1 MAWSWPLERNQILSE
16 ELVEA
21 GLDAIKLE
29 LQESQH
35 FHCLI
40 TIDYDDYCLAC
51 DLGKKKTCP
60 YKSDSLVF
68 SRLYM

>member
-1 MAWSWPLERNQILSE
+1 MAWSWPLQRNQILSE

-40 TIDYDDYCLAC
+40 TIDYDYDCLAC
-51 DLGKKKTCP
+51 DLEKKKQRALTT
-60 YKSDSLVF
+60 LTV
-68 SRLYM
+68 